1 MSSIKENWL
10 FQFGFYNGKGNGN
23 GDGGFSAITQSNGN
37 PNLLKGAITSSTATS
52 IDVDDSAV
60 FDAGDHFRVGD
71 EVILVNSITDGDTLS
86 VKRGRLG
93 TTKTTHSDNAQL
105 FWNNYLAISID
116 DTTYNAVQYIS
127 AILSRPKIRES
138 INLSNSTS
146 KTSNIS
152 LSVADYEYEG
162 SPVSQEFFGGTHKY
176 INQEVKVFSQINSDT
191 PTQIGTFRLTDI
203 STDGFKLNLSLV
215 SHRPWDF
222 ISIPQTRTT
231 GTNRFFPVAYGS
243 YDSTTTSTISS
254 TDLCTN
260 KDLFPVP
267 IDKFGS
273 GSCITL
279 HPHPNTVT
287 DAKVFYY
294 EKNMDKFI
302 PIYTTSYFMD
312 TIAYEGGFASKVP
325 STLTRAIKFRPDAFD
340 VDNEFTDADN
350 AFDGSTSTFS
360 TDTSGEAQIALG
372 HPSLSDTFTDD
383 RDLILSIPQLDG
395 RCNTFKQKVY
405 GNVTLTKSGGNI
417 NTSLSTV
424 KLKDQT
430 YSRNAAVFTQTNVG
444 STTLQYSSVIDS
456 YTENNNLPEKI
467 RFQIVT
473 NVVSND
479 STIATVEGSGKVYD
493 VECQVEMQVDPNADK
508 KNFNVQNLYSG
519 ADGLSRSWSSGVCDE
534 IQEAH
539 LDLLMRFAGL
549 TQKDGTAITD
559 PTSDSQVDGWGAL
572 DSARTDWD
580 IRYWTLKEV
589 PLKKVLDRMAFEGCF
604 IYRYKRDGTPE
615 YIHIP
620 NSPSTEHTLSKD
632 DISNIQVSITPFSEI
647 ITKRNISYKKHPAEN
662 RYLET
667 ETTID
672 STNNPRQ
679 KWGLKDKENIE
690 EVNLDMLVNKIG
702 DTDSDGNIGD
712 ENPNN
717 SFAAYYNN
725 IFGDVKVMVSCSIS
739 NSNYLSIE
747 VGDIIE
753 FDENNMHPLTPMGHN
768 SATWN
773 NLQMMVISTDRGV
786 GTMSITAR
794 EI

>member
-105 FWNNYLAISID
+105 FWNNYLALSID

-176 INQEVKVFSQINSDT
+176 INQDVKVFSQINSDT
-191 PTQIGTFRLTDI
+191 PTQIGTFRLIDI

-243 YDSTTTSTISS
+243 YDSTTDSTISS
-254 TDLCTN
+254 PDFCNN

-267 IDKFGS
+267 IDNFGTF
-273 GSCITL
+273 GCVTL
-279 HPHPNTVT
+279 HPHPNTVS

-294 EKNMDKFI
+294 EKHLDKFI
-302 PIYTTSYFMD
+302 PIYTTSYRMN
-312 TIAYEGGFASKVP
+312 TVAYEGGFASQVN
-325 STLTRAIKFRPDAFD
+325 SVLTRALKFRPTA
-340 VDNEFTDADN
+340 VGLDNEFTEASN
-350 AFDGSTSTFS
+350 TFDGSISTNDFAS
-360 TDTSGEAQIALG
+360 EDSGDINLQIGVIENATITK
-372 HPSLSDTFTDD
+372 SLT
-383 RDLILSIPQLDG
+383 LSLPMLDG
-395 RCNTFKQKVY
+395 KCNIFKQRI
-405 GNVTLTKSGGNI
+405 NAETSITASGNI
-417 NTSLSTV
+417 IGASA
-424 KLKDQT
+424 KIKDQT
-430 YSRNAAVFTQTNVG
+430 YSRNSFVSSLESSLTSAGTDTVTQTY
-444 STTLQYSSVIDS
+444 TSVIDA
-456 YTENNNLPEKI
+456 YTESGDLPEKTE
-467 RFQIVT
+467 FQLVT
-473 NVVSND
+473 
-479 STIATVEGSGKVYD
+479 EGSVASGTSIVRGTCKVWD
-493 VECQVEMQVDPNADK
+493 VECHAQMEADAAFK
-508 KNFNVQNLYSG
+508 KNFKIENLYSG
-519 ADGLSRSWSSGVCDE
+519 ADGLSRSWSSGACDE

-549 TQKDGTAITD
+549 TQADGTAITD
-559 PTSDSQVDGWGAL
+559 PTDDSQVSGYGAL

-647 ITKRNISYKKHPAEN
+647 VTKRNISYKKHPAED
-662 RYLET
+662 RYIET
-667 ETTID
+667 ETIID

-753 FDENNMHPLTPMGHN
+753 FDENNMHPQTPMGHN